1 MDTCKEARGL
11 LWQLLDIHVEFLQAA
26 VHLIVHP
33 SALFLLLH
41 QFLCK
46 GQRASKAT
54 VWDNT
59 AGHNREEGYKT
70 TRVNVRQQQQR
81 VKERK
86 ERKSAKLYL
95 VSNRGKNSQ

>member
-59 AGHNREEGYKT
+59 AGHNGEEGYKT
-70 TRVNVRQQQQR
+70 TRVNVTTTEGKRE
-81 VKERK
+81 KRK
-86 ERKSAKLYL
+86 EISKIIFGIKSRQK
-95 VSNRGKNSQ
+95 